1 MISRRKV
8 RQMWIFSFWIIF
20 GCSVQFYITS
30 IGVQWHRKTLNKP
43 TMALPEEKWGFGYFY
58 LI

>member
-43 TMALPEEKWGFGYFY
+43 TMALPEEKWGSVIIY
-58 LI
+58 

>member
-1 MISRRKV
+1 
-8 RQMWIFSFWIIF
+8 MWIFSFWIIF

-58 LI
+58 SI